1 MNIKK
6 TLISMAAAFSLMLGL
21 SACGDNTE
29 QLNKA
34 AKLVSDH
41 YRQNPP
47 SRNWRVL
54 SVKAIIPDDKV
65 MVQVLVTEEKDVN
78 RIKTLSRMDQLHV
91 AKLACPLMFAELRTQ
106 LGSDTRI
113 WVELKANN
121 KVLVTSICAR

>member
-1 MNIKK
+1 MNFKR

-29 QLNKA
+29 QVNKA
-34 AKLVSDH
+34 AKLVADH

-54 SVKAIIPDDKV
+54 SVKAVVPDDKV
-65 MVQVLVTEEKDVN
+65 VVQILVTEEKDIN

-91 AKLACPLMFAELRTQ
+91 AKLACPLMFDELRTQ
-106 LGSDTRI
+106 LGADTRV

-121 KVLVTSICAR
+121 KVLVNSICAH

>member
-1 MNIKK
+1 MNITK

-34 AKLVSDH
+34 AKLVADH

-54 SVKAIIPDDKV
+54 SVKAVIPDDKV

-78 RIKTLSRMDQLHV
+78 RIKMLSRMDQLHV
-91 AKLACPLMFAELRTQ
+91 AKLACPLMFDDLRTQ
-106 LGSDTRI
+106 LGNNTRI
-113 WVELKANN
+113 WIELKANN
-121 KVLVTSICAR
+121 KVLVTSICAH